1 LFFSQPYKVAGF
13 LTLYRQYKILHGD
26 TESEGIPMSP
36 CNAIAVQTA
45 KLNTDASV
53 IVHNDVAIE
62 ALSNLL
68 EKRWET
74 DEIGVSKGADRVQFS
89 GRKVGKSV
97 LIFDRGGIQVF
108 PNNELLSVKIL
119 VEQIAGLII
128 QARVRQAVA
137 AQYQILEEQQAPNGA
152 LVLTVE
158 L

>member
-1 LFFSQPYKVAGF
+1 V
-13 LTLYRQYKILHGD
+13 
-26 TESEGIPMSP
+26 
-36 CNAIAVQTA
+36 
-45 KLNTDASV
+45 DASI
-53 IVHNDVAIE
+53 IVHNNVAIE

-68 EKRWET
+68 EKLWGT
-74 DEIGVSKGADRVQFS
+74 DEIGVSKGTDRVQFS

-108 PNNELLSVKIL
+108 PNEELLSVKAL
-119 VEQIAGLII
+119 VEQVAGLII